1 MLMQSA
7 LNYIKQGISIVPIPL
22 GKKAP
27 IIEWK
32 EYQSRIATEEEVTA
46 WFKDED
52 KNIGIVTGKVSG
64 ITVVDVDLNKGGNS
78 SLSTLGIAS
87 LTTAISGHGLH
98 LYFKYSDDERIK
110 TVVKVLPG
118 IDIRS
123 EGGLIV
129 APPSLHEVGK
139 RYTWQNGIAIARNRL
154 PDFPLEKFLI
164 HFTKESLQRREINK
178 EGWITEVLN
187 DLSSGKRHQQF
198 AKVIGKLN
206 STGWT
211 TQDIITMLTPHA
223 IDCSFDVKEL
233 EKQVRSMCERYKDQV
248 PKATTSKSLNFTST
262 EIFDNV
268 KDVEWL
274 VEGLIPDESITFLV
288 GDPKGK
294 KSWLALETAMSIAMG
309 KKVAGRFNARK
320 GTVLYIQL
328 EDGLKRLAPRYH
340 KLVRGY
346 GSEPSKENFV
356 TYVGFELKLSDPD
369 YWKLLLEQCQ
379 LINPSLI
386 VIDTLARSHNSNEN
400 NTQEMSLIVDKLCQ
414 LRDTVHCS
422 VLIVHHLRKESFY
435 MGKPMKRAMRGNN
448 VIEAAAESIIT
459 VQSDDK
465 DDNLV
470 YAHVVTKCSE
480 EFDFAYKLEDSFVN
494 REKVVRI
501 KA

>member
-1 MLMQSA
+1 MQSA

-22 GKKAP
+22 GKKFP
-27 IIEWK
+27 EIEWK
-32 EYQSRIATEEEVTA
+32 EYQNRLATEDEIKS
-46 WFKDED
+46 WFGNQD
-52 KNIGIVTGKVSG
+52 KNIGIVTGKMSG

-78 SLSTLGIAS
+78 SLSELGIAS

-110 TVVKVLPG
+110 TVVKMLPG

-123 EGGLIV
+123 EGGIIV
-129 APPSLHEVGK
+129 APPSLHETGK
-139 RYTWQNGIAIARNRL
+139 RYTWQNGIPISKNRL
-154 PDFPLEKFLI
+154 SDFPLEKFLLY
-164 HFTKESLQRREINK
+164 FTKESLQRKSNK

-187 DLSSGKRHQQF
+187 DLTSGKRHQQF

-206 STGWT
+206 STGWSS
-211 TQDIITMLTPHA
+211 QDIITMLTPHA
-223 IDCSFDVKEL
+223 TDCNFDLTEL
-233 EKQVRSMCERYKDQV
+233 EKQVKSMCERYKDQV
-248 PKATTSKSLNFTST
+248 PKPVEDKSLKFTST

-268 KDVEWL
+268 TEVEWL
-274 VEGLIPDESITFLV
+274 VEGLIPDESLTFLV

-294 KSWLALETAMSIAMG
+294 KSWFALETALSVAMG
-309 KKVAGRFNARK
+309 KKVAGRFSTRK

-346 GSEPSKENFV
+346 GSEPDKENFV
-356 TYVGFELKLSDPD
+356 TYVGFELKLSNPD
-369 YWKLLLEQCQ
+369 YWNMLLSKCRE
-379 LINPSLI
+379 ISPTLI
-386 VIDTLARSHNSNEN
+386 VIDTLARSHNANEN

-414 LRDTVHCS
+414 LRDAIHCS
-422 VLIVHHLRKESFY
+422 VLIVHHLRKESY
-435 MGKPMKRAMRGNN
+435 MMGKPTKRVMRGNN
-448 VIEAAAESIIT
+448 VIEAAAESILT
-459 VQSDDK
+459 VCKDEK

-470 YAHVVTKCSE
+470 YTNVVTKCDE

-494 REKVVRI
+494 GDKVVRI